1 MLPAMHRLLLD
12 KAGNLSPSFCRHLVT
27 ILLEDLHEKRLPFR
41 ERERHCIEKGSC
53 IGIPASPAAAL
64 DSRAGKMP
72 VTRLDIQISG
82 CSAAA
87 NDLVCALGTIID

>member
-1 MLPAMHRLLLD
+1 MSEPLNIQPYIDRAPTEEDRVLLTEVQASLRGG
-12 KAGNLSPSFCRHLVT
+12 ALRAAYIMTWIACAESL
-27 ILLEDLHEKRLPFR
+27 KRRFR
-41 ERERHCIEKGSC
+41 EAQAR
-53 IGIPASPAAAL
+53 